1 MRFIGC
7 CAPLYRSKKKILR
20 DDHCRACPLQTNKLP
35 HGVFNLSPLPLLWPG
50 YRTVPFA
57 TNAACCY
64 IRWDLFCT
72 VISILICTEA
82 WEIETA
88 EMIMRTLLCSQS
100 IPVLDVA
107 RRSSDLALVLFY
119 YLKLNKRIKR
129 TTARQTQGQTKHLRF
144 NSPLFCIATTDVIA
158 SLKSFCAHTFSIKLL
173 AFFLLSQTKGSL
185 DK

>member
-7 CAPLYRSKKKILR
+7 CALLYRSKKKILR

-35 HGVFNLSPLPLLWPG
+35 HGVFNLSSLPLLWPG

-100 IPVLDVA
+100 ILVLDVA

-119 YLKLNKRIKR
+119 YLKLNKWIKR
-129 TTARQTQGQTKHLRF
+129 TTARQTKHLRF
-144 NSPLFCIATTDVIA
+144 NSPLFCIATTDLIA